1 MRETVEE
8 IIREFRSN
16 PAKAALEICTYFAD
30 KLELAGKGCWDND
43 AEMKAHLSNRN
54 RTLYLS

>member
-16 PAKAALEICTYFAD
+16 PAKAAMEICTYFAD
-30 KLELAGKGCWDND
+30 KLELAGNGWWDSD
-43 AEMKAHLSNRN
+43 AEMKAHLRDRN